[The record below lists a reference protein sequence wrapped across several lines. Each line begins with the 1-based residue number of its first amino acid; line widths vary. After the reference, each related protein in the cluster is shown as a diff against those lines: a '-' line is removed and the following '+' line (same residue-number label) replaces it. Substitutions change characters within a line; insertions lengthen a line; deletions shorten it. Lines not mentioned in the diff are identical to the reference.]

1 MTVLDDRAVER
12 LQQALREPDLEGT
25 GYRLV
30 GLLGRGGMGSVYE
43 VEELALRRRLALKIS
58 DVPGDDV
65 ERRLRREAEVLATLE
80 HPGVVP
86 VHSVGT
92 LADGRAYYA
101 MKRVEGT
108 RLDAASVRA
117 RALTERLRIF
127 LKLAETVAFAHARGI
142 LHRDLKP
149 QNVMLGPFGEVL
161 VLDWGLAKRLGAAG
175 AEGVDGGVVRSGD
188 TGAGAT
194 LGTPGYMAPEQ
205 AQGVPA
211 ADDPRAD
218 VYSLGALLRF
228 LVESPGTTG
237 TSPAPVRA
245 IVARAMAES
254 RGERYPDVPAL
265 AADVERYLAGEAV
278 TALPEGPWARMVRL
292 ARRHRIA
299 LFLVL
304 AYLVAR
310 AILFLVGQ
318 R

>member
-1 MTVLDDRAVER
+1 MTVLDDRAVEQ

-43 VEELALRRRLALKIS
+43 VEELALHRRLALKIL
-58 DVPGDDV
+58 DIPGDDI

-86 VHSVGT
+86 VHAVGT
-92 LADGRAYYA
+92 LADGRAFYA

-161 VLDWGLAKRLGAAG
+161 VLDWGLAKRLGLPDAERGRGVAARSSDTASG
-175 AEGVDGGVVRSGD
+175 A
-188 TGAGAT
+188 A

-205 AQGVPA
+205 AQGLAA

-228 LVESPGTTG
+228 LLEGS
-237 TSPAPVRA
+237 TSAVPAPLRA
-245 IVARAMAES
+245 ITARAMAEAAAN
-254 RGERYPDVPAL
+254 RYSDVPAL
-265 AADVERYLAGEAV
+265 AADVERYLAGDAV
-278 TALPEGPWARMVRL
+278 TALPEGPWGRAVRL
-292 ARRHRIA
+292 ARRHRVA
-299 LFLVL
+299 LVLVL
-304 AYLVAR
+304 AYLFAR
-310 AILFLVGQ
+310 AILFAVG
-318 R
+318 RR

>member
-1 MTVLDDRAVER
+1 VTALDDRAVER
-12 LQQALREPDLEGT
+12 LQEALREPDLEGT

-43 VEELALRRRLALKIS
+43 VEEVELHRRLALKIS
-58 DVPGDDV
+58 DLPGDDV

-86 VHSVGT
+86 VHAVGT

-101 MKRVEGT
+101 MKRVAGT

-117 RALTERLRIF
+117 RALSERLRIF

-161 VLDWGLAKRLGAAG
+161 VLDWGLAKRLRAAEAESSEGGAG
-175 AEGVDGGVVRSGD
+175 RPGD
-188 TGAGAT
+188 TGAGAV

-205 AQGVPA
+205 AQGAPA

-228 LVESPGTTG
+228 LVESPGTRR
-237 TSPAPVRA
+237 SPPAPLRA
-245 IVARAMAES
+245 IVARAMSES
-254 RGERYPDVPAL
+254 PGDRYPDVPSL
-265 AADVERYLAGEAV
+265 AADVERHLAGEAV
-278 TALPEGPWARMVRL
+278 TALPEGPWARTVRL
-292 ARRHRIA
+292 ARRHRTA

-304 AYLVAR
+304 AYLLAR
-310 AILFLVGQ
+310 AILFLVG
-318 R
+318 RR